1 MGWKHATCATRRAS
15 SPVVLPSRS
24 KRAKGGRLVLRWR
37 RRRLKLQRKI
47 HIRLYPRILIALPSS
62 RSNRNIDKK
71 QLSTHNRESNSTTL
85 SKGEGCTVPQDL
97 GMRMQNL

>member
-37 RRRLKLQRKI
+37 RRRLKLQPRPGLVCSFTVATNGVECSARKNTAE
-47 HIRLYPRILIALPSS
+47 P
-62 RSNRNIDKK
+62 
-71 QLSTHNRESNSTTL
+71 
-85 SKGEGCTVPQDL
+85 
-97 GMRMQNL
+97 